1 MRLIS
6 ICAKYKHIIESKKTD
21 AVSWKE
27 KEDTWITIGNE
38 FNASSDVYRDQN
50 SLKKCYDN
58 QKKTTRKVYAA
69 NRQETYKTGGGK
81 NDACSIPPIDEATI
95 LVMNNKTVNG
105 LLNQYDDDSIKESCN
120 DISIKESCNDID
132 VEIIE
137 HFEFDNVIVSLLVD
151 LVPMLK
157 LYDG

>member
-6 ICAKYKHIIESKKTD
+6 ICTKYKHIIESKKTD

-38 FNASSDVYRDQN
+38 FNASSDVYRDKD
-50 SLKKCYDN
+50 SLKKFYDN

-81 NDACSIPPIDEATI
+81 ISMSCSISPIDEATI
-95 LVMNNKTVNG
+95 LVMNNKTVKG

-120 DISIKESCNDID
+120 DID
-132 VEIIE
+132 VELIE
-137 HFEFDNVIVSLLVD
+137 HFEFDDVIVS
-151 LVPMLK
+151 
-157 LYDG
+157 